1 MKKWTLLILH
11 NLLLGYHHFSDFLQ
25 LNPDLSAKVLSAR
38 LKELQRLELVNKVI
52 ANLTPV
58 QVEYHLSSKGKK
70 IKPIVQAAIFYAL
83 DAFPEEIYNSK
94 TPDRKA
100 VLDQFGC

>member
-11 NLLLGYHHFSDFLQ
+11 NLLMGYQHFSDFLQ

-52 ANLTPV
+52 GDFV
-58 QVEYHLSSKGKK
+58 
-70 IKPIVQAAIFYAL
+70 
-83 DAFPEEIYNSK
+83 
-94 TPDRKA
+94 
-100 VLDQFGC
+100 